1 MFLKRSRFF
10 GQLFLCPLLISCWAF
25 DGGTQSRKPKEVF
38 SLERDHIFI
47 WVSPGAP
54 EAARLQ
60 ELGLYTDGKV
70 HKHLGQGTSSTVFS
84 FENAYL
90 ELIWIDET
98 EVARRKNQE
107 IGTDLLARAAWKQT
121 GSSPFGIGLHHR
133 AAGSTDLPFPTKRYW
148 AEWMKP
154 DTFISIAESSVN
166 LKEPFYFV
174 VPDYLA
180 VPSAE
185 QLKLLLKSQP
195 DYRKNFTHALG
206 VRRLT
211 GIKIVCNPA
220 GKFSETASMLA
231 KNGVVVVKRGK
242 SSHAELTFDG
252 GSQGKALDVRPTLP
266 LILKY

>member
-1 MFLKRSRFF
+1 MFLKKSRFP
-10 GQLFLCPLLISCWAF
+10 GQLFLCPLLLCCWGF
-25 DGGTQSRKPKEVF
+25 DSRAQSRNPLQVF
-38 SLERDHIFI
+38 PLERDHIFI
-47 WVSPGAP
+47 WVSQGAP
-54 EAARLQ
+54 EAAMLQ
-60 ELGLYTDGKV
+60 KLGLHTDGRI
-70 HKHLGQGTSSTVFS
+70 HKHVGQGTSSMVFL

-90 ELIWIDET
+90 ELIWIDEP

-107 IGTDLLARAAWKQT
+107 IGTDLMARAAWRQT
-121 GSSPFGIGLHHR
+121 GTSPFGVGLHHR
-133 AAGSTDLPFPTKRYW
+133 DAGSSNLPFPTKKYW

-185 QLKLLLKSQP
+185 QLKQLLDSQP
-195 DYRKNFTHALG
+195 EYRKNFTHALG

-211 GIKIVCNPA
+211 GIKIISNQV
-220 GKFSETASMLA
+220 GKLSETAALLS

-242 SSHAELTFDG
+242 SSHAELSFDG
-252 GSQGKALDVRPTLP
+252 ASQGKFLDVRPTLP

>member
-1 MFLKRSRFF
+1 MN
-10 GQLFLCPLLISCWAF
+10 
-25 DGGTQSRKPKEVF
+25 VF
-38 SLERDHIFI
+38 PLERDHVFI

-54 EAARLQ
+54 EAATLQ
-60 ELGLYTDGKV
+60 KLGLHTDGII
-70 HKHLGQGTSSTVFS
+70 HKHVGQGTSSMVFV

-90 ELIWIDET
+90 ELIWVDEA
-98 EVARRKNQE
+98 EVARRKSQE
-107 IGTDLLARAAWKQT
+107 MGTDLLARVAWRQT
-121 GSSPFGIGLHHR
+121 GASPFGVGLRYR
-133 AAGSTDLPFPTKRYW
+133 ADGSRDLPFPTKRYW

-166 LKEPFYFV
+166 LKEPYYFV

-185 QLKLLLKSQP
+185 RLEQLLASQP
-195 DYRKNFTHALG
+195 EYRKNFTHALG

-211 GIKIVCNPA
+211 GVRIMSDRA
-220 GKFSETASMLA
+220 GKFSETASMLS
-231 KNGVVVVKRGK
+231 KNGVVEVKHGK

-252 GSQGKALDVRPTLP
+252 VARGKALDVRPTLP

>member
-1 MFLKRSRFF
+1 VFLKRSRFI
-10 GQLFLCPLLISCWAF
+10 GQLFLCPLLLFCWAF
-25 DGGTQSRKPKEVF
+25 DSRTQSPKPVEVF
-38 SLERDHIFI
+38 PLERDHIFV

-60 ELGLYTDGKV
+60 KLGLYTDGKV
-70 HKHLGQGTSSTVFS
+70 HKHVGQGTSSTVFS

-98 EVARRKNQE
+98 EVARRKGQE
-107 IGTDLLARAAWKQT
+107 MGTDMLARAAWKQT
-121 GSSPFGIGLHHR
+121 GASPFGVGLHHR
-133 AAGSTDLPFPTKRYW
+133 PAGSGDLPFPAKKYW

-154 DTFISIAESSVN
+154 DTFISIAESSFN

-180 VPSAE
+180 VPSAD
-185 QLKLLLKSQP
+185 QLKLLLNSQP
-195 DYRKNFTHALG
+195 DYRRNYTHALG

-211 GIKIVCNPA
+211 GVKITSNPV

-231 KNGVVVVKRGK
+231 KNGVVSVKRGK
-242 SSHAELTFDG
+242 SPHAELTFDG
-252 GSQGKALDVRPTLP
+252 GTQGKVLEVRPTLP
-266 LILKY
+266 LSLRY

>member
-1 MFLKRSRFF
+1 MFLKRSSFI
-10 GQLFLCPLLISCWAF
+10 GGLFLCQLLLFCLAL
-25 DGGTQSRKPKEVF
+25 DSRAQPQKQMNVF
-38 SLERDHIFI
+38 PLERDHIFI
-47 WVSPGAP
+47 WVSTGAP
-54 EAARLQ
+54 EAVVLQ
-60 ELGLYTDGKV
+60 KLGLYTDGRV
-70 HKHLGQGTSSTVFS
+70 HKHVGQGTSSMVFL

-90 ELIWIDET
+90 ELIWVDEP
-98 EVARRKNQE
+98 EIARRRSQDM
-107 IGTDLLARAAWKQT
+107 GTDLLARVAWRQT
-121 GSSPFGIGLHHR
+121 GASPFGVGLHHL
-133 AAGSTDLPFPTKRYW
+133 AAGNSDLPFPTKKYW

-185 QLKLLLKSQP
+185 QLKLLLDSQP
-195 DYRKNFTHALG
+195 EYRNNFTHALG

-211 GIKIVCNPA
+211 SIQITSNRA

-231 KNGVVVVKRGK
+231 KNGVAVIKRGK

-252 GSQGKALDVRPTLP
+252 GTQGKTLDVRPTLP